1 MKKSIIKLFVALI
14 VLLTVCSPAFSDN
27 ARVTFVKG
35 KAEVLQNDKWVQL
48 NVGDTLAKADVV
60 STGFQSELRI
70 EYGGSVISLGA
81 LSRMTF
87 ETLATSDKKDN
98 VSVYLNTGAVR
109 SKVTHTQ
116 EKRVAYTVKSPVAVA
131 SVRGTDFTFTAAGT
145 ITCNEGAVV
154 VYPNMDNIGGRVRSA
169 SSNEKTSSE
178 TEEDASDEGSDDELA
193 GDYGP
198 ANALTSADA
207 ITDNAPAGALVV
219 SKNQTVELMTI
230 GTTDTPF
237 QTAEKEIEKTK
248 NTVTSTAATQEAVV
262 VGGSGSADAIGSFT
276 NQVTPKGS
284 LKATIE
290 VQD

>member
-14 VLLTVCSPAFSDN
+14 VLFAVCSPAFSDN

-131 SVRGTDFTFTAAGT
+131 SVRGTDFTFTASGT

-154 VYPNMDNIGGRVRSA
+154 VYPNMDNIGGRVRAA
-169 SSNEKTSSE
+169 SSDEKTSSE
-178 TEEDASDEGSDDELA
+178 SEEEVSDESSDELA

-262 VGGSGSADAIGSFT
+262 VGGSGSADTIGSFT